1 MQGLK
6 KSLRHDIF
14 IFTVYIYFVDRII
27 FGGIIIMSL
36 FSRLFH
42 KDKTTD
48 DQGKNQTN
56 DRPRIETPFAVF
68 VYTGSNEDE
77 VGYEAD
83 INWYDI
89 PEDVNERINYYP
101 VGCYIDCN
109 TPETTDA
116 SLCLERLTRLF
127 EDRYNIDRKVK
138 LETARHF
145 SGENGLIKTNSGEK
159 ISIQELIDELEIR
172 FISVYR
178 DGRISYSMEHYSLD
192 IEYGSDVH
200 ITFDKDGNSTVA
212 SDREFYNFT

>member
-1 MQGLK
+1 MP
-6 KSLRHDIF
+6 
-14 IFTVYIYFVDRII
+14 
-27 FGGIIIMSL
+27 L

-42 KDKTTD
+42 KDKTAD
-48 DQGKNQTN
+48 DRGKNQTN
-56 DRPRIETPFAVF
+56 DKPMIETPFAVF
-68 VYTGSNEDE
+68 VYTGANTNE

-89 PEDVNERINYYP
+89 PKDENERINYYP

-116 SLCLERLTRLF
+116 SLCLERLTKLF
-127 EDRYNIDRKVK
+127 EDRYDTDKKVK

-145 SGENGLIKTNSGEK
+145 SGENGLVKTNSGEM
-159 ISIQELIDELEIR
+159 ISMQELTDELEIR

-178 DGRISYSMEHYSLD
+178 DGRTAYSLRQYSLD

-200 ITFDKDGNSTVA
+200 ITFDKDGNAAVE
-212 SDREFYNFT
+212 SDSEFYNFT